1 MLVRSPNAVRF
12 GNAYLANVETI
23 VVERSAH
30 KTIEEWTDTGPH
42 AVLVDVP
49 EQRVSVKLV
58 RRLDTGERPDRAEFV
73 PGVAGLLGFF
83 LAGHGSD
90 ASPVE
95 VNINCV
101 LTGMRYDAWDEP
113 TRQVL
118 TFIAYS
124 EAAAQDPVI
133 VLTGTRVASA

>member
-12 GNAYLANVETI
+12 GNVYLANVETI

-30 KTIEEWTDTGPH
+30 KTIEEWTDGGPH
-42 AVLVDVP
+42 AVFVDVP

-58 RRLDTGERPDRAEFV
+58 RRLDTGESPDRVEFI
-73 PGVAGLLGFF
+73 PGKDGLLGFF
-83 LAGHGSD
+83 LAGHGGD
-90 ASPVE
+90 ASPIE
-95 VNINCV
+95 VNITCV
-101 LTGMRYDAWDEP
+101 LTGVRYDAWDEP

-118 TFIAYS
+118 TFVAYS
-124 EAAAQDPVI
+124 ESATQDPVN